1 MQRVVRERH
10 HQHQVITAFNHVVEL
25 HMLQLK
31 TLLGLAIKTNGIAV
45 QQRCAEAPHAL
56 GEFDAEL
63 PHSHDAN
70 GAVDHSLG
78 VEIGPPSRE
87 LACAHEGIPCWYGS
101 RQADQHRNGEFCR
114 WCRQQIGDELIA
126 NAPCITG
133 GEIEIV
139 ETTQGSGDR
148 AQPRAVIKKV
158 GIDAIRHEHQQAI
171 GVRCRCQQSATAPGL
186 PAAIGGDPCEF
197 GEEVDDFLLHIV
209 RDHEM
214 GPLLMAHEGR
224 HCTIQC
230 RRALL
235 IESSAVTTTSTT
247 SSRAETCWY
256 SMIRRALMISKPMPP
271 APTAPTTIE
280 ARKLYSQR

>member
-1 MQRVVRERH
+1 M
-10 HQHQVITAFNHVVEL
+10 
-25 HMLQLK
+25 
-31 TLLGLAIKTNGIAV
+31 
-45 QQRCAEAPHAL
+45 
-56 GEFDAEL
+56 
-63 PHSHDAN
+63 
-70 GAVDHSLG
+70 
-78 VEIGPPSRE
+78 
-87 LACAHEGIPCWYGS
+87 
-101 RQADQHRNGEFCR
+101 
-114 WCRQQIGDELIA
+114 IA
-126 NAPCITG
+126 NAPGNTG
-133 GEIEIV
+133 GEIEVV
-139 ETTQGSGDR
+139 ETTQGSSDR
-148 AQPRAVIKKV
+148 AQPRAVIQKV

-171 GVRCRCQQSATAPGL
+171 GVRCCFQQGASAPGF
-186 PAAIGGDPCEF
+186 PAAIGGDPREF
-197 GEEVDDFLLHIV
+197 AEEVDDFFLHMV

-214 GPLLMAHEGR
+214 GPLLMVQEGC